1 METISELFSQAEGR
15 RRARVRDEYRRR
27 VEPLEEGAFDVDEA
41 AWPTLD
47 TIRALQAALRVA
59 DTSQALGLRHLLR
72 FATGEYLL
80 RQTHVTSTNLLAQ
93 QQAAVVQVPILDDPI
108 PFWQVSSHLVGER
121 KRVLREA
128 VDNAATQVIQG
139 FDTHYREFW
148 SALFAS
154 AEALGY
160 ANLIVLWETLAGVEL
175 DALLTWLEA
184 ILRDTE
190 DTYRERMQW
199 HLKRLLGVRLEAAR
213 RHDILAL
220 FGREE
225 TAPWFPR
232 SETLSCFET
241 WLHDWGWPF
250 EERTNLRLEQR
261 TALPGGAWC
270 APLEIPGDIRLAVA
284 PADGLRGYAQVFR
297 EAGKALLLASLPA
310 EAAGA
315 LRCFPDPALLEAQA
329 ELFGGLMR
337 TSRWVQ
343 IYRHI
348 HQTEEAL
355 SLVQLERL
363 YIVRRYI
370 GKCLYERTFYE
381 DSGVDG
387 KEEAYRDALRRACGF
402 SYPEAYY
409 LHDIDPMFGALW
421 NVRGWLLAAY
431 LRRQLQ
437 QQYAD
442 EWFREADALQAL
454 QAFWGQSP
462 YHTVEALIGQVG
474 GSPSN
479 VDPVVADLLSDL

>member
-1 METISELFSQAEGR
+1 METISELFTQAEGR

-27 VEPLEEGAFDVDEA
+27 IDPLEDWTFDADEA
-41 AWPTLD
+41 AWPTIE
-47 TIRALQAALRVA
+47 TIRALQMALHVA
-59 DTSQALGLRHLLR
+59 DASQALGLRHLLR
-72 FATGEYLL
+72 FAIGEYLL
-80 RQTHVTSTNLLAQ
+80 RQTHIASTNLLAQ

-121 KRVLREA
+121 KRVLRDA

-139 FDTHYREFW
+139 FDTYYREFW

-175 DALLTWLEA
+175 DALLKWLEA

-199 HLKRLLGVRLEAAR
+199 HLKRLLGIRLEAAK

-232 SETLSCFET
+232 SEMFSCFET

-250 EERTNLRLEQR
+250 EERPNLRLEQR

-297 EAGKALLLASLPA
+297 EAGKALLLTSLPA

-343 IYRHI
+343 IYRRI

-409 LHDIDPMFGALW
+409 LHDLDPMFSALW
-421 NVRGWLLAAY
+421 NVRGWLLGAY

-437 QQYAD
+437 QRYAD

-474 GSPSN
+474 GSPTN

>member
-1 METISELFSQAEGR
+1 METISELFTQAEGR

-27 VEPLEEGAFDVDEA
+27 VEPIDDWAFDADEA
-41 AWPTLD
+41 AWPTPD
-47 TIRALQAALRVA
+47 VIRGLQAVLRVA
-59 DTSQALGLRHLLR
+59 DASQALGLRHLLR

-80 RQTHVTSTNLLAQ
+80 RQTHIASTNLLAR
-93 QQAAVVQVPILDDPI
+93 QQAAVVQVPVLDEPI
-108 PFWQVSSHLVGER
+108 PFWQVNARLIGER

-128 VDNAATQVIQG
+128 VDNASTSVIQG
-139 FDTHYREFW
+139 FHEHYREFW
-148 SALFAS
+148 SSLFACI
-154 AEALGY
+154 EALGY
-160 ANLIVLWETLAGVEL
+160 PHLIALWESLSGV
-175 DALLTWLEA
+175 ALEPMLRWLEA
-184 ILRDTE
+184 VLRDTD

-199 HLKRLLGVRLEAAR
+199 HLKRQLGIGLESAK

-225 TAPWFPR
+225 TATWFVR
-232 SETLSCFET
+232 AEMLSCFET
-241 WLHDWGWPF
+241 WLHDWGWSF
-250 EERTNLRLEQR
+250 AEQTNLHLEQR
-261 TALPGGAWC
+261 TALPGGSWC
-270 APLEIPGDIRLAVA
+270 APLEIPADIRLVVA
-284 PADGLRGYAQVFR
+284 PADGLRGYAQAFR
-297 EAGKALLLASLPA
+297 EAGKAVLLASLPA

-329 ELFGGLMR
+329 ELFGGLVR
-337 TSRWVQ
+337 TPRWVQ

-348 HQTEEAL
+348 RQPEEAL

-381 DSGVDG
+381 DSGVEG

-409 LHDIDPMFGALW
+409 LHDIEPLFSALW

-454 QAFWGQSP
+454 RAFWGQSP

-474 GSPSN
+474 GSSSD

>member
-1 METISELFSQAEGR
+1 
-15 RRARVRDEYRRR
+15 
-27 VEPLEEGAFDVDEA
+27 
-41 AWPTLD
+41 
-47 TIRALQAALRVA
+47 
-59 DTSQALGLRHLLR
+59 
-72 FATGEYLL
+72 
-80 RQTHVTSTNLLAQ
+80 
-93 QQAAVVQVPILDDPI
+93 
-108 PFWQVSSHLVGER
+108 
-121 KRVLREA
+121 
-128 VDNAATQVIQG
+128 
-139 FDTHYREFW
+139 
-148 SALFAS
+148 
-154 AEALGY
+154 
-160 ANLIVLWETLAGVEL
+160 
-175 DALLTWLEA
+175 
-184 ILRDTE
+184 
-190 DTYRERMQW
+190 
-199 HLKRLLGVRLEAAR
+199 
-213 RHDILAL
+213 
-220 FGREE
+220 
-225 TAPWFPR
+225 
-232 SETLSCFET
+232 
-241 WLHDWGWPF
+241 
-250 EERTNLRLEQR
+250 
-261 TALPGGAWC
+261 
-270 APLEIPGDIRLAVA
+270 
-284 PADGLRGYAQVFR
+284 VFR